1 MDCLP
6 WTSLDS
12 MWTISKNLIFQQLFW
27 SMIPFDTVIL
37 ILSPMNRVRYTWVH
51 QTPISVV
58 TLSEM
63 IPTTTTTTPTTAFL
77 EEDTTDILT
86 MNSDESDDD
95 NLVFYVNNVNNNINN
110 PIKSIPKY
118 VYEGECDCCVY
129 KYERVAW
136 PFEWLLL
143 LQLRV
148 VLFSH
153 KPFQKNKASSD
164 EYFSDSTSIFS
175 GCALHRTLPI
185 TE

>member
-1 MDCLP
+1 
-6 WTSLDS
+6 
-12 MWTISKNLIFQQLFW
+12 
-27 SMIPFDTVIL
+27 MIPLDTVIL

-129 KYERVAW
+129 KYERIEW
-136 PFEWLLL
+136 PFEL
-143 LQLRV
+143 
-148 VLFSH
+148 
-153 KPFQKNKASSD
+153 
-164 EYFSDSTSIFS
+164 
-175 GCALHRTLPI
+175 
-185 TE
+185 